1 MFRKI
6 DIIEFF
12 IEDQNKNKTKKTT
25 TTNNKKDQTKTTK

>member
-6 DIIEFF
+6 DIIELF
-12 IEDQNKNKTKKTT
+12 IEDQNKNKTIKTT

>member
-6 DIIEFF
+6 DIIELF

>member
-6 DIIEFF
+6 DIIELF
-12 IEDQNKNKTKKTT
+12 IEDQNKNKTKKPT